1 MYGYLEQQYYKIKVV
16 HVQLIE
22 FLITLHKYKI
32 NPNCWKKISIF
43 FIDTYLLSIVE
54 WYHIV
59 FFCTKWFF
67 PKNTV
72 CLTKFLP
79 DRKNLRFKFEL
90 DFESSYLK
98 KYFSK
103 FNSSHKFEFDSGIT
117 ALNYYIMRLLTY
129 LKYCTSKFFR
139 QLFRWIIFVFLNNFI
154 GLIQKMSKK
163 KHLLSNLLLI
173 IFQQIR
179 EFQLT
184 QEFRPMKMST
194 NKILNYLRNPS
205 I

>member
-1 MYGYLEQQYYKIKVV
+1 MCNWLN
-16 HVQLIE
+16 
-22 FLITLHKYKI
+22 FWLHYTNTKSTQIVEKNI
-32 NPNCWKKISIF
+32 NIF
-43 FIDTYLLSIVE
+43 HRYLLSIIE
-54 WYHIV
+54 WYHIA

-72 CLTKFLP
+72 YLTKFLP
-79 DRKNLRFKFEL
+79 DRKNPRFKFEL

-103 FNSSHKFEFDSGIT
+103 FNPSHEFEFDSEIT

-139 QLFRWIIFVFLNNFI
+139 QIFRWIIFVFLNDFI
-154 GLIQKMSKK
+154 DLIQKMSKK
-163 KHLLSNLLLI
+163 KHHQSNLLLI

-184 QEFRPMKMST
+184 QEFRPMKMSM
-194 NKILNYLRNPS
+194 NKTPNYSRNRS

>member
-1 MYGYLEQQYYKIKVV
+1 MRPIRVINISTSRKEYKSHTSVSVFGSQIFR
-16 HVQLIE
+16 E
-22 FLITLHKYKI
+22 ITTSTKFTIHSYITKSKLCMCNWLNFWLHYTNTKSTQI
-32 NPNCWKKISIF
+32 VEKKISIF

-90 DFESSYLK
+90 GFESSYLK

-103 FNSSHKFEFDSGIT
+103 FNSSHKFEFDSEIT

-129 LKYCTSKFFR
+129 VFEILYVKYLD
-139 QLFRWIIFVFLNNFI
+139 Q
-154 GLIQKMSKK
+154 
-163 KHLLSNLLLI
+163 
-173 IFQQIR
+173 
-179 EFQLT
+179 
-184 QEFRPMKMST
+184 
-194 NKILNYLRNPS
+194 
-205 I
+205 